1 MTREFLEIPYDL
13 SVTNTTPEK
22 SGFWS
27 RPTLWK
33 LLLIVVVYLAF
44 YLAVGQVISRVFSD
58 QIDSDNVVASAS
70 SIIFGLALPIAIGA
84 VALLIFIAKL
94 GWLRSIFGPQPIR
107 GRGWMWIG
115 PILVAAAIAAHLT
128 GTDWTAWSAGEII
141 SLLALGVCVGI
152 AEELLT
158 RGIAVKMLRDAGHGE
173 RFVAVVS
180 SLLFALMHT
189 VNFISG
195 MEASTVLATVVYTF
209 GFGMCMYLTM
219 RVTGTIWAAIVLH
232 GLTDPTTI
240 LSTGGLDTSVTG
252 ASGATVVAT
261 FITILLV
268 LFAVV
273 AIFFVRGRVSQ
284 EQPANAT
291 S

>member
-1 MTREFLEIPYDL
+1 MT
-13 SVTNTTPEK
+13 NATPEK

-33 LLLIVVVYLAF
+33 LILIVVVYLAF

-58 QIDSDNVVASAS
+58 QIDVDNVIGSAS

-84 VALLIFIAKL
+84 IALLIFTAKV

-107 GRGWMWIG
+107 GRGWMWLG
-115 PILVAAAIAAHLT
+115 PILVVAAIVAHLT
-128 GTDWTAWSAGEII
+128 GTDWSAWSAGEIL
-141 SLLALGVCVGI
+141 SLAILGACVGL
-152 AEELLT
+152 AEELVT

-173 RFVAVVS
+173 LIVAVVS

-195 MEASTVLATVVYTF
+195 MEVSTVLATVVYTF
-209 GFGMCMYLTM
+209 GFGMCMYLAM

-252 ASGATVVAT
+252 ASGASSVASLLTV
-261 FITILLV
+261 LLIV
-268 LFAVV
+268 FGVV
-273 AIFFVRGRVSQ
+273 AIFLIRGRVST
-284 EQPANAT
+284 EQPANTAA
-291 S
+291 

>member
-1 MTREFLEIPYDL
+1 M
-13 SVTNTTPEK
+13 TNTTPEK
-22 SGFWS
+22 SGFFS

-33 LLLIVVVYLAF
+33 LLLVVVVYLAF
-44 YLAVGQVISRVFSD
+44 YVAVGQVISRVFSD
-58 QIDSDNVVASAS
+58 QINTDNVVASAS

-84 VALLIFIAKL
+84 IALLIFITKL

-115 PILVAAAIAAHLT
+115 PILVTAAIAAHLT
-128 GTDWTAWSAGEII
+128 GTDWSAWSAGEII
-141 SLLALGVCVGI
+141 SLVALGVCVGI

-173 RFVAVVS
+173 LIVAVVS

-195 MEASTVLATVVYTF
+195 MKASTVLATVVYTF
-209 GFGMCMYLTM
+209 GFGMCMYLAM

-252 ASGATVVAT
+252 ASGASSVASLLTVLLIIFGVVAV
-261 FITILLV
+261 FLI
-268 LFAVV
+268 
-273 AIFFVRGRVSQ
+273 RGRVSTD
-284 EQPANAT
+284 QPANTAA
-291 S
+291 